1 MPAIFDKTVK
11 PMLQISDLNLQLGNK
26 VLFENASATIFPG
39 HKMGVVGANG
49 CGKSTLF
56 SMIRGELG
64 SDNGEISFPKNW
76 QLAWVKQETP
86 ALSSSALDYVI
97 DGVVKYRALQ
107 AELQQAEQADDGAKI
122 AEIHHELEKI
132 NAYSIPA
139 RAGELLDGLGFDSEA
154 QQRSV
159 SSFSGGWRM
168 RLNLAQALMID
179 SDCLLLDEPTNHL
192 DLDAVLWLEKWL
204 TRYNGTMLLISHDR
218 DFIDNIC
225 QGILH
230 VEHQQINTYTGN
242 YSNFERQRAEKL
254 SQQQAS
260 FEKQQDE
267 IKHIQSFIDR
277 FKAKAS
283 KAKQAQS
290 RVKMLGRMELIA
302 PAHVDSQFHFEFLPA
317 AQLPNPIMKMEKVSA
332 GYGDTVILQNIHLNL
347 VPGSRIGLLGKNGA
361 GKSTLIKTL
370 SRSLEPIGG
379 EFEHSTHLNI
389 GYFAQHQL
397 DRLHLGQS
405 PVDHVKG
412 LNPNLTEQEARNFL
426 GGFGFNGDQ
435 ALDNIDNFSGG
446 EKARLV
452 LALMVYE
459 KPNLLLLDEPT
470 NHLDIE
476 MRQAL
481 TMALQG
487 FEGAIILISHDR
499 HLLKST
505 CDDLYLV
512 DSGTVSRFDGDLD
525 DYHKWLLDQQVA
537 ENKAAQNTEVKENSA
552 ASKKEQKRL
561 EAELRKKLAPIK
573 KQADKLEAQQSKL
586 GERLADIENQMSDS
600 DLYLDEN
607 KKKLTE
613 LLAEQADIKSTLE
626 DIEMQWFE
634 CEEQMEAIRAEA
646 E

>member
-1 MPAIFDKTVK
+1 
-11 PMLQISDLNLQLGNK
+11 MLQVTQLNLQLGNK
-26 VLFENASATIFPG
+26 VLFENANATIFPG
-39 HKMGVVGANG
+39 HKIGVVGANG

-56 SMIRGELG
+56 SMIRNEL
-64 SDNGEISFPKNW
+64 STDNGEISFPKGW

-86 ALSSSALDYVI
+86 ALATSAIEYVI
-97 DGVVKYRALQ
+97 DGDVHFRTLQ
-107 AELQQAEQADDGAKI
+107 MQLQDAEQNNDGTKI

-132 NAYSIPA
+132 NAYSIHA
-139 RAGELLDGLGFDSEA
+139 RAGELLNGLGFDSDA
-154 QQRSV
+154 QQRPV

-204 TRYNGTMLLISHDR
+204 TKYKGTMLLISHDR

-230 VEHQQINTYTGN
+230 VENQQLNTYTGN

-254 SQQQAS
+254 AQQQAT

-290 RVKMLGRMELIA
+290 RVKMLERMELIA

-317 AQLPNPIMKMEKVSA
+317 KQLPNPIIKMEKVSA
-332 GYGDTVILQNIHLNL
+332 GYEQNVILSDIHLNL

-379 EFEHSTHLNI
+379 EFDHSKHLNI

-397 DRLHLGQS
+397 DTLHLGQS
-405 PVDHVKG
+405 PVDHIVG
-412 LNPNLTEQEARNFL
+412 LKPTMTEQEARNFL

-435 ALDNIDNFSGG
+435 ALDKIDKFSGG

-452 LALMVYE
+452 LALIVFE
-459 KPNLLLLDEPT
+459 QPNLLLLDEPT

-481 TMALQG
+481 TMALQD
-487 FEGAIILISHDR
+487 FEGAIIVISHDR

-512 DSGTVSRFDGDLD
+512 DSGKVKRFDGDLE
-525 DYHKWLLDQQVA
+525 DYHQWLLNQQLVEA
-537 ENKAAQNTEVKENSA
+537 KANISTEQKQNSA
-552 ASKKEQKRL
+552 ANKKEQKRL
-561 EAELRKKLAPIK
+561 EAELRKQLAPIK
-573 KQADKLEAQQSKL
+573 KQAEKLEAQQQKL
-586 GERLADIENQMSDS
+586 GERLAEIETLMSDT

-607 KKKLTE
+607 KNKLTE

-626 DIEMQWFE
+626 GIEMQWFE
-634 CEEQMEAIRAEA
+634 CEEQMEQIRSTAV
-646 E
+646 

>member
-1 MPAIFDKTVK
+1 
-11 PMLQISDLNLQLGNK
+11 MLQITQLNLQLGNK

-39 HKMGVVGANG
+39 HKIGIVGANG

-56 SMIRGELG
+56 NLIRGELTNDG
-64 SDNGEISFPKNW
+64 GDIGYPKGW

-86 ALSSSALDYVI
+86 GLERGALDYVI
-97 DGVVKYRALQ
+97 DGHHIYRDLQ
-107 AELQQAEQADDGAKI
+107 AKLTAAEKADDGHQI
-122 AEIHHELEKI
+122 AQLHHELDAI
-132 NAYSIPA
+132 NAYTIPA
-139 RAGELLDGLGFDSEA
+139 RAGELLNGLGFDTEA

-192 DLDAVLWLEKWL
+192 DLDAVIWLEKWL
-204 TRYNGTMLLISHDR
+204 KRYEGTILLISHDR

-230 VEHQQINTYTGN
+230 VENQSLNSYTGN
-242 YSNFERQRAEKL
+242 YSTFEIQRAEKL
-254 SQQQAS
+254 AQQQAT
-260 FEKQQDE
+260 FEKQQQE

-290 RVKMLGRMELIA
+290 RVKMLERMEKIA

-317 AQLPNPIMKMEKVSA
+317 TNIPNPIIKMDQVAA
-332 GYGDTVILQNIHLNL
+332 GYGDLEILSKIRLNL
-347 VPGSRIGLLGKNGA
+347 VPGSRIGLLGRNGA

-370 SRSLEPIGG
+370 AKSIPPLSGD
-379 EFEHSTHLNI
+379 FEYSKHLRI

-397 DRLHLGQS
+397 DTLTKGQS
-405 PVDHVKG
+405 PLDHLMQLDKQ
-412 LNPNLTEQEARNFL
+412 LLEQPARDYL

-435 ALDNIDNFSGG
+435 ALDIIDNFSGG

-452 LALMVYE
+452 LALLVYQ

-481 TMALQG
+481 ALALQG
-487 FEGAIILISHDR
+487 FEGAMILIAHDR

-512 DSGTVSRFDGDLD
+512 DAGQVAPFNGDLD
-525 DYHKWLLDQQVA
+525 DYHNWLLDQERQA
-537 ENKAAQNTEVKENSA
+537 NQADSKDIDKENSA
-552 ASKKEQKRL
+552 QAKKEQKRK
-561 EAELRKKLAPIK
+561 EADLRKALSPLK
-573 KQADKLEAQQSKL
+573 KEADKLAKKQEKIAEKL
-586 GERLADIENQMSDS
+586 SEIEEKMADT
-600 DLYLDEN
+600 DLYSEARKSELTQLLSEQATL
-607 KKKLTE
+607 KSELEETE
-613 LLAEQADIKSTLE
+613 LE
-626 DIEMQWFE
+626 WFDY
-634 CEEQMEAIRAEA
+634 EEQMETLRANFE
-646 E
+646 

>member
-1 MPAIFDKTVK
+1 
-11 PMLQISDLNLQLGNK
+11 MLQITQLNLQLGNK

-39 HKMGVVGANG
+39 HKIGIVGANG

-56 SMIRGELG
+56 NLIRGELTNDG
-64 SDNGEISFPKNW
+64 GDISFPKGW

-86 ALSSSALDYVI
+86 GLERSALDYVI
-97 DGVVKYRALQ
+97 DGHHIYRDLQ
-107 AELQQAEQADDGAKI
+107 AKLEKAEQADDGHQI
-122 AEIHHELEKI
+122 AQLHHELDAI
-132 NAYSIPA
+132 NAYTIPA
-139 RAGELLDGLGFDSEA
+139 RAGELLNGLGFDTEA

-192 DLDAVLWLEKWL
+192 DLDAVIWLEKWL
-204 TRYNGTMLLISHDR
+204 KRYEGTILLISHDR

-230 VEHQQINTYTGN
+230 VENQSLNSYTGN
-242 YSNFERQRAEKL
+242 YSTFEIQRAEKL
-254 SQQQAS
+254 AQQQAT
-260 FEKQQDE
+260 FEKQQQE

-290 RVKMLGRMELIA
+290 RVKMLERMEKIA

-317 AQLPNPIMKMEKVSA
+317 TNIPNPIIKMDQVSA
-332 GYGDTVILQNIHLNL
+332 GYGDLEILSKIRLNL
-347 VPGSRIGLLGKNGA
+347 VPGSRIGLLGRNGA

-370 SRSLEPIGG
+370 AKSIPPLSGD
-379 EFEHSTHLNI
+379 FEYSKHLRI

-397 DRLHLGQS
+397 DTLTKGQS
-405 PVDHVKG
+405 PLQHLMLLDDT
-412 LNPNLTEQEARNFL
+412 LLEQAARDYL

-435 ALDNIDNFSGG
+435 ALDIIDNFSGG

-452 LALMVYE
+452 LALLVYQ

-481 TMALQG
+481 ALALQG
-487 FEGAIILISHDR
+487 FEGAMILIAHDR

-512 DSGTVSRFDGDLD
+512 DAGQVAPFNGDLD
-525 DYHKWLLDQQVA
+525 DYHNWLLDQERQA
-537 ENKAAQNTEVKENSA
+537 N
-552 ASKKEQKRL
+552 
-561 EAELRKKLAPIK
+561 
-573 KQADKLEAQQSKL
+573 QADSK
-586 GERLADIENQMSDS
+586 DID
-600 DLYLDEN
+600 
-607 KKKLTE
+607 
-613 LLAEQADIKSTLE
+613 
-626 DIEMQWFE
+626 
-634 CEEQMEAIRAEA
+634 
-646 E
+646 

>member
-1 MPAIFDKTVK
+1 
-11 PMLQISDLNLQLGNK
+11 MLQITQLNLQLGNK

-39 HKMGVVGANG
+39 HKIGIVGANG

-56 SMIRGELG
+56 NLIRGELTNDG
-64 SDNGEISFPKNW
+64 GDISFPKGW

-86 ALSSSALDYVI
+86 GLERSALDYVI
-97 DGVVKYRALQ
+97 DGHHIYRDLQ
-107 AELQQAEQADDGAKI
+107 TKLEKAEQADDGHQI
-122 AEIHHELEKI
+122 AQLHHELDAI
-132 NAYSIPA
+132 NAYTIPA
-139 RAGELLDGLGFDSEA
+139 RAGELLNGLGFDTEA

-192 DLDAVLWLEKWL
+192 DLDAVIWLEKWL
-204 TRYNGTMLLISHDR
+204 KRYEGTILLISHDR

-230 VEHQQINTYTGN
+230 VENQSLNSYTGN
-242 YSNFERQRAEKL
+242 YSTFEIQRAEKL
-254 SQQQAS
+254 AQQQAT
-260 FEKQQDE
+260 FEKQQQE

-290 RVKMLGRMELIA
+290 RVKMLERMEKIA

-317 AQLPNPIMKMEKVSA
+317 TNIPNPIIKMDQVSA
-332 GYGDTVILQNIHLNL
+332 GYGDLEILSKIRLNL
-347 VPGSRIGLLGKNGA
+347 VPGSRIGLLGRNGA

-370 SRSLEPIGG
+370 AKSIPPLSGD
-379 EFEHSTHLNI
+379 FEYSKHLRI

-397 DRLHLGQS
+397 DTLTKGQS
-405 PVDHVKG
+405 PLQHLMLLDDT
-412 LNPNLTEQEARNFL
+412 LLEQPARDYL

-435 ALDNIDNFSGG
+435 ALDIIDNFSGG

-452 LALMVYE
+452 LALLVYQ

-481 TMALQG
+481 ALALQG
-487 FEGAIILISHDR
+487 FEGAMILIAHDR

-512 DSGTVSRFDGDLD
+512 DAGQVAPFNGDLD
-525 DYHKWLLDQQVA
+525 DYHNWLLDQERQA
-537 ENKAAQNTEVKENSA
+537 NQTDSKDIDKENSA
-552 ASKKEQKRL
+552 QAKKEQKRK
-561 EAELRKKLAPIK
+561 EADLRKALSPLK
-573 KQADKLEAQQSKL
+573 KEADKLAKKQEKIAEKL
-586 GERLADIENQMSDS
+586 SEIEEKMADT
-600 DLYLDEN
+600 DLYSEAR
-607 KKKLTE
+607 KSELTQ
-613 LLAEQADIKSTLE
+613 LLAEQASLKSELE
-626 DIEMQWFE
+626 ETEMEWFDY
-634 CEEQMEAIRAEA
+634 EEQMETLRANFE
-646 E
+646 